1 MALAALRDTALFF
14 VLTVPLTATM
24 TMDPRGVWRVLPCAL
39 FALARGYT
47 PAKTSSQVDVFKAL
61 KVVSSLL
68 AVVVVNASQLGL
80 GSSHAV
86 VVTVLG
92 VNMLEAALTDLSVS
106 GLPSALCGV
115 LLVLFLPNQP
125 LSFLKEQGHMFLV
138 PLTWPW
144 VALYTTWNGAFCYGV
159 GFAWSFRLILMTPL
173 LVTMMLDE
181 PEAWLGARTYSLV
194 LVQVLR
200 GSQFTH
206 IFTPGRSY
214 VTKAEGAPSTDQ
226 AWRAAWGFAN
236 LTAVAACWWA
246 EWV

>member
-14 VLTVPLTATM
+14 LLTVPLTLYM
-24 TMDPRGVWRVLPCAL
+24 TANPQGLWRVLPFAL
-39 FALARGYT
+39 FALACGYV
-47 PAKTSSQVDVFKAL
+47 PAKSSSQVDVFKAA

-68 AVVVVNASQLGL
+68 AVVVVNSSQLGL

-106 GLPSALCGV
+106 GLPNALCGA
-115 LLVLFLPNQP
+115 LLVLFLANQP
-125 LSFLKEQGHMFLV
+125 LSFHNEQGPVFLV

-144 VALYTTWNGAFCYGV
+144 VFLYTTWNGAFCYGV
-159 GFAWSFRLILMTPL
+159 GFAWSFRLVLVTPL
-173 LVTMMLDE
+173 LVTMLMDE
-181 PEAWLGARTYSLV
+181 PHAWLGARTYSLV
-194 LVQVLR
+194 LVQALR

-206 IFTPGRSY
+206 MFTPGRSY
-214 VTKAEGAPSTDQ
+214 VTKAEGAPSTHQ

-246 EWV
+246 GWV

>member
-14 VLTVPLTATM
+14 LLTVPLTAYM
-24 TMDPRGVWRVLPCAL
+24 TMDPLGVWRVLPFAL
-39 FALARGYT
+39 LALARGYT

-68 AVVVVNASQLGL
+68 AVVVVNLSQLGL

-106 GLPSALCGV
+106 GLPNALCGA
-115 LLVLFLPNQP
+115 LLVASLANQP

-159 GFAWSFRLILMTPL
+159 GFAWSFRLILVAPL
-173 LVTMMLDE
+173 LVTLMLDE

-200 GSQFTH
+200 GSQFTW
-206 IFTPGRSY
+206 IFTPGQSY
-214 VTKAEGAPSTDQ
+214 ITKPEGAPSTNQ
-226 AWRAAWGFAN
+226 AWRAAWGIAN
-236 LTAVAACWWA
+236 LMAVAACWWA